1 MPFNSSVN
9 IHKTTKGY
17 KMKTD
22 KYTKLIL
29 TAIAVGLIL
38 NAGVNIIEPAR
49 ADDDVIIQ
57 RILFCIDGST
67 ISDGSFSTY
76 CNS

>member
-1 MPFNSSVN
+1 
-9 IHKTTKGY
+9 
-17 KMKTD
+17 MKTD

-76 CNS
+76 CNSQRQRATLAVKAKLIMR